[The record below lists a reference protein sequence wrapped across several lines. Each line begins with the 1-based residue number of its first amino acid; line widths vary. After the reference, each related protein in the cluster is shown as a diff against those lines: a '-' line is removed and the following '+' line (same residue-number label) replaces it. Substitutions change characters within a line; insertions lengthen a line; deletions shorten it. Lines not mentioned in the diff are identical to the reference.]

1 MRLLQL
7 ALIAFT
13 CASSSFAD
21 GAETAKP
28 FSVDDINAVRVVSDP
43 RISPDGTWVAYSVR
57 TDEVAKDK
65 LVSHIWMTSWD
76 GKQTLQLTASA
87 EGEDSPR
94 WSPDGKL
101 LAFLSSRGTQDGP
114 TQLWLLDRQG
124 GEAKV
129 ATALEGSVVDYEWSP
144 DSRRIAL
151 IVADADPNAV
161 DKDEDKTPPPVVI
174 DRFYFKEDGTGYLGN
189 LRQHLYVFDVASRKT
204 EPLTPGPYDEYS
216 AAWSPDGSQIAFASK
231 RGADPDRDSRFG
243 LYVIAPQPG
252 STPRLVTPYEGE
264 IGDSDGSSGPR
275 WSPDGKQIAFVAA
288 SDPKLTYFT
297 PHYLYVVPAQ
307 GGEARAIGKELDRNV
322 LQPRWSDDGRFIY
335 TLFEDDL
342 NQHLVRFNVASGKM
356 DRALAG
362 RRETS
367 GFDIGPKNRIVLLDT
382 TVDRPEEVF
391 ALEGGKRR
399 QLSHQNDEWLSA
411 RQLASTDEISFASK
425 DGTRVG
431 GFVVKPPGYASGHRY
446 PTILRIH
453 GGPVSQFANSF
464 MTDWQILAAQG
475 YVVVAANP
483 RGSSGRGEKFTT
495 AIFADW
501 GSKDTEDVLA
511 AVDFVVQQ
519 GIADPDKLG
528 LGGWSYGGILT
539 NFVIARDSRFKVAT
553 SGASIGNVLAGYGT
567 DMYIREYELE
577 LGTPWTHLDVW
588 LRNSY
593 PFLHANQIKTP
604 TLFLCGDRDFNVPL
618 LNSEQMYQALRSLG
632 VDTQLVIYPGQFH
645 GLVKPSYLRDRMRRY
660 VDWYGK
666 YLMR

>member
-367 GFDIGPKNRIVLLDT
+367 GFDIGPKNRIVVLDT

-577 LGTPWTHLDVW
+577 LGTPWTQLDVW

>member
-367 GFDIGPKNRIVLLDT
+367 GFDIGPKNRIVVLDT

-425 DGTRVG
+425 DGTRVS

>member
-367 GFDIGPKNRIVLLDT
+367 GFDIGPKNRIVVLDT

-425 DGTRVG
+425 DGTRVS

-577 LGTPWTHLDVW
+577 LGTPWTQLDVW

>member
-511 AVDFVVQQ
+511 AVDLVVQQ